1 MLKAL
6 TPLRYII
13 VQLRKVLTWNRGE
26 NEAAVQYSLL
36 STVQYS
42 SLSTVQ
48 ISELSTI
55 QQDANR
61 NVKETIRQMQYNI
74 TDRREIKKLGRKK
87 EVHAQG

>member
-36 STVQYS
+36 STVQ
-42 SLSTVQ
+42 
-48 ISELSTI
+48 ISEFSTI